1 MTYSTRNPVELSVAS
16 HANARSS
23 RSFRMKDRR
32 DTSSKRLTI
41 LHVHGRMGRGG
52 AEMRTVEM
60 FRNIDREKYRFH
72 FCAMSGL
79 TGELDDEI
87 RSLGGRVHRMPQ
99 EPLKFSQRMRALI
112 RRYEY
117 DVVHSHLHFY
127 SGYPLKLAA
136 ECNVPVRVAH
146 FRTTRDDIVTTPTR
160 RAARVLLSRLVHRY
174 ATGRMTRRWID
185 KYATNILGVSRW
197 VLETTWGP
205 QWSGDPR
212 CRVVYDALDP
222 GSFEGEPDR
231 RGVCREFG
239 LAESSPLLVHVGRM
253 AEPKN
258 HIRLISIF
266 AEVLRREPA
275 ARLLLIG
282 RTDAYRGDYAI
293 ERRVRARMAELGI
306 GDRVTFAGERT
317 DVPRLLKAA
326 DMLIFPSLWEGLGD
340 VVLEARAAG
349 TPVLACDLPCV
360 LEIAERLP
368 GVRCLSLEEPDAK
381 WAEWAVRLASRR
393 PSDLERRTAL
403 EFFRHSEF
411 TVAGSLD
418 TLCPLWRGVAS
429 SDASGGAAD
438 G

>member
-1 MTYSTRNPVELSVAS
+1 
-16 HANARSS
+16 
-23 RSFRMKDRR
+23 
-32 DTSSKRLTI
+32 
-41 LHVHGRMGRGG
+41 
-52 AEMRTVEM
+52 MRTVEM
-60 FRNIDREKYRFH
+60 FRNIDRQKYRFH

-79 TGELDDEI
+79 PGELDDEI
-87 RSLGGRVHRMPQ
+87 RSLGGIVHRMAQ
-99 EPLKFSQRMRALI
+99 EPVGFSRRLRQLI
-112 RRYEY
+112 RRHEY

-136 ECNVPVRVAH
+136 QCGVPVRVAH
-146 FRTTRDDIVTTPTR
+146 FRTTRDDVVTTPSR
-160 RAARVLLSRLVHRY
+160 RAARILLSRLVHRY

-185 KYATNILGVSRW
+185 EYATDILGVSRW
-197 VLETTWGP
+197 VLESTWGS
-205 QWSGDPR
+205 QWTDDPR

-222 GSFEGEPDR
+222 GSFEGASDR
-231 RGVCREFG
+231 RAVCREFG

-258 HIRLISIF
+258 HVRLVSIF
-266 AEVLRREPA
+266 AEVVRREPA

-282 RTDAYRGDYAI
+282 RTDAYRGDHAI

-306 GDRVTFAGERT
+306 GDRVVFAGERT

-326 DMLIFPSLWEGLGD
+326 DLLIFPSLWEGLGD

-360 LEIAERLP
+360 QEIADRLP
-368 GVRCLSLEEPDAK
+368 GVRCLSLDESDAK
-381 WAEWAVRLASRR
+381 WADWAVRLTGRR

-411 TVAGSLD
+411 TVGRCLD
-418 TLCPLWRGVAS
+418 TLCRLWDGTAS
-429 SDASGGAAD
+429 GDASGGVAD

>member
-1 MTYSTRNPVELSVAS
+1 MATSTRNSVESGGATHIAARAS
-16 HANARSS
+16 R
-23 RSFRMKDRR
+23 RVRTTGRR
-32 DTSSKRLTI
+32 DASTKRLTI

-60 FRNIDREKYRFH
+60 FRNIDRQKYRFH

-79 TGELDDEI
+79 PGELDDEI
-87 RSLGGRVHRMPQ
+87 RSLGGIVHRMAQ
-99 EPLKFSQRMRALI
+99 EPVGFSRRLRQLI
-112 RRYEY
+112 RRHEY

-136 ECNVPVRVAH
+136 QCGVPVRVAH
-146 FRTTRDDIVTTPTR
+146 FRTTRDDVVTTPSR
-160 RAARVLLSRLVHRY
+160 RAARILLSRLVHRY

-185 KYATNILGVSRW
+185 EYATDILGVSRW
-197 VLETTWGP
+197 VLESTWGS
-205 QWSGDPR
+205 QWTDDPR

-222 GSFEGEPDR
+222 GSFEGASDR
-231 RGVCREFG
+231 RAVCREFG

-258 HIRLISIF
+258 HVRLVSIF
-266 AEVLRREPA
+266 AEVVRREPA

-282 RTDAYRGDYAI
+282 RTDAYRGDHAI

-306 GDRVTFAGERT
+306 GDRVVFAGERT

-326 DMLIFPSLWEGLGD
+326 DLLIFPSLWEGLGD

-360 LEIAERLP
+360 QEIADRLP
-368 GVRCLSLEEPDAK
+368 GVRCLSLDESDAK
-381 WAEWAVRLASRR
+381 WADWAVRLTGRR

-411 TVAGSLD
+411 TVGRCLD
-418 TLCPLWRGVAS
+418 TLCRLWDGTAS
-429 SDASGGAAD
+429 GDASGGVAD